1 MILTLSLIEYL
12 FLGLILLLYWL
23 IKSSKAKVFLL
34 FIPGFYL
41 LYSFG
46 WIAVFTVLSLIILVY
61 FFGKKIRK
69 IEDENKADKI
79 FWLVIL
85 SLLILFIGGEYFN
98 DKYLIFGMGFGLL
111 IFQLISFISDV
122 YFGRVKD
129 NYNWYAFLG
138 YFIYFPKYAVGPV
151 ENTSNLF
158 RKLNDQIVW
167 DRILFEKG
175 VFLILVGLFKKI
187 VIADNIL
194 GANTSIFD
202 LNQEQNLLILWPNA
216 FFNFL
221 KIYADFSGMID
232 VILGVSCLF
241 GLDLLINFNNP
252 LKSSGFRDYWNRW
265 HISLSK
271 WVLEYFF
278 KPVSFQLRNIT
289 KKFTGAVVVILSFV
303 IISIWHGYNWS
314 FFIFGLLHA
323 LFIIL
328 ESAFN
333 IKWIKENNVFIMY
346 SSHVFLF
353 MIISSITLFFTE
365 ESVSFPV
372 NYLIS
377 LFNFK
382 LLLNP
387 ISVNELQTL
396 LFGIFL
402 FVILLQI
409 EKMYLKTKPLFSY
422 QNIGL
427 LTILYLC
434 WPENPQNFIYQF

>member
-1 MILTLSLIEYL
+1 MILSLSLIEYF

-46 WIAVFTVLSLIILVY
+46 WIAVFTVLSLIIFVY
-61 FFGKKIRK
+61 FFGKKIGK
-69 IEDENKADKI
+69 IEDENIADKTYWAV
-79 FWLVIL
+79 FLG
-85 SLLILFIGGEYFN
+85 LLMLFIGGEYLN
-98 DKYLIFGMGFGLL
+98 DQYLFFGMGFGLL
-111 IFQLISFISDV
+111 IFQLISFVSDV
-122 YFGRVKD
+122 FFGRLKD
-129 NYNWYAFLG
+129 NYNWYTFLG

-158 RKLNDQIVW
+158 RKLNNPIVW
-167 DRILFEKG
+167 DKSLFEKG
-175 VFLILVGLFKKI
+175 FFLILIGLFKKI

-194 GANTSIFD
+194 GSANSIF
-202 LNQEQNLLILWPNA
+202 NSPQEQNLFILWPKA

-221 KIYADFSGMID
+221 RIYSDFSGMID

-252 LKSSGFRDYWNRW
+252 LRASGFRDYWNRW

-278 KPVSFQLRNIT
+278 KPLSFQLRNIT
-289 KKFTGAVVVILSFV
+289 KKFTGAVVVILSFGV
-303 IISIWHGYNWS
+303 MSIWHGYNWS
-314 FFIFGLLHA
+314 YFIFGLLHA
-323 LFIIL
+323 LFIIV

-333 IKWIKENNVFIMY
+333 IKWIKENNVFIRY
-346 SSHVFLF
+346 LSHVFLF
-353 MIISSITLFFTE
+353 MIISFITLFFTE
-365 ESVSFPV
+365 ESVSHPI

-387 ISVNELQTL
+387 ISINELQTL

-402 FVILLQI
+402 FVILFQT
-409 EKMYLKTKPLFSY
+409 EKMYSKIKPLFSY
-422 QNIGL
+422 QNIAL
-427 LTILYLC
+427 LTILYLF
-434 WPENPQNFIYQF
+434 WPKNPQNFIYQF

>member
-409 EKMYLKTKPLFSY
+409 EKMYLKTKSLFSY

>member
-1 MILTLSLIEYL
+1 MILTLNLVEYTLLAFIL
-12 FLGLILLLYWL
+12 FVYWS
-23 IKSSKAKVFLL
+23 IRSTKGKVFLL

-46 WIAVFTVLSLIILVY
+46 WIAVITVLFLIIFGYVV
-61 FFGKKIRK
+61 GKKIGK
-69 IEDENKADKI
+69 IKDENKADKVY
-79 FWLVIL
+79 WLVIL
-85 SLLILFIGGEYFN
+85 GLFILFIGGEYFN

-129 NYNWYAFLG
+129 NYNWYTFLG

-158 RKLNDQIVW
+158 RKLNDKIVW
-167 DRILFEKG
+167 NKELFEKG

-194 GANTSIFD
+194 GSSNSIFD
-202 LNQEQNLLILWPNA
+202 VNKDHSLFILWPKA
-216 FFNFL
+216 FFNFV

-232 VILGVSCLF
+232 VVLGVSCLF

-252 LKSSGFRDYWNRW
+252 LKATGFRDYWNRW
-265 HISLSK
+265 HISLSN

-289 KKFTGAVVVILSFV
+289 KKFTGAIVVVLSFGV
-303 IISIWHGYNWS
+303 MSVWHGYNLS
-314 FFIFGLLHA
+314 YFIFGLLHA
-323 LFIIL
+323 LFIIV

-333 IKWIKENNVFIMY
+333 IKWIKENNIFIKY
-346 SSHVFLF
+346 FSHVFFF
-353 MIISSITLFFTE
+353 MIISLITLFFTE
-365 ESVSFPV
+365 QSVSFPI

-377 LFNFK
+377 LFNIK
-382 LLLNP
+382 LLFNP
-387 ISVNELQTL
+387 ISINELQTL

-402 FVILLQI
+402 FVILIQT
-409 EKMYLKTKPLFSY
+409 EKLYSKTKPLFSY
-422 QNIGL
+422 QNIVL
-427 LTILYLC
+427 ITILYLS
-434 WPENPQNFIYQF
+434 WPKNPQNFIYQF